1 MNVLDNP
8 KYSHLLKRQPFYHR
22 IGKTLLYNWAR
33 FIFSWY
39 TPLKVS
45 GKNNIPDDSFIF
57 CSNHNAHLDVI
68 ALSLSA
74 EKNFN
79 NIGMLAAKDYW
90 FDNNLRRNIMKPVMN
105 LIPLGR
111 QTSSGTDITFN
122 ETLELSNGFMGIDKR
137 CIIIFPEGTRGE
149 PNIMKRFRKGPARL
163 AIGVNKPILP
173 AVIIGSGKSWPKGK
187 IFFRPGKIH
196 VYILEPL
203 YPQSFINNSDVDEK
217 KSFKAAERMTKELEY
232 KIKNKIKE
240 LNER

>member
-33 FIFSWY
+33 FIFTWY
-39 TPLKVS
+39 TPLKIS
-45 GKNNIPDDSFIF
+45 GKNNIPDESFIF

-74 EKNFN
+74 KKNFN

-90 FDNNLRRNIMKPVMN
+90 FDSLLRRNIMKPVMN

-111 QTSSGTDITFN
+111 KSDSGKDITFE
-122 ETLELSNGFMGIDKR
+122 ETLLLSNGFMEIDKR

-149 PNIMKRFRKGPARL
+149 PDVIKRFRKGPARL

-173 AVIIGSGKSWPKGK
+173 AGLTGSGRSWPKGK
-187 IFFRPGKIH
+187 IFFRPVKIH

-203 YPQSFINNSDVDEK
+203 YPQSFINNNDGDKIDLFE
-217 KSFKAAERMTKELEY
+217 AAERMTKELENR
-232 KIKNKIKE
+232 IKNKIKD
-240 LNER
+240 LK

>member
-45 GKNNIPDDSFIF
+45 GKNNIPDESFIF

-74 EKNFN
+74 KKNFN

-90 FDNNLRRNIMKPVMN
+90 FDSILRRNIMKPVMN

-111 QTSSGTDITFN
+111 KSDSGKDITFE
-122 ETLELSNGFMGIDKR
+122 ETLQLSNGFMEIDKR

-149 PNIMKRFRKGPARL
+149 PDIMKRFRKGPARL

-173 AVIIGSGKSWPKGK
+173 AVITGSGRSWPKGK

-203 YPQSFINNSDVDEK
+203 YPKSFINNNDGNKRDLFE
-217 KSFKAAERMTKELEY
+217 AAEQMTKELENR
-232 KIKNKIKE
+232 IKNKIKD
-240 LNER
+240 LNE

>member
-45 GKNNIPDDSFIF
+45 GKNNIPDESFIF

-74 EKNFN
+74 KKNFN

-90 FDNNLRRNIMKPVMN
+90 FDSILRRNIMKPVMN

-111 QTSSGTDITFN
+111 KSDSGKDISFE
-122 ETLELSNGFMGIDKR
+122 ETLQLSNGFMKIDKR

-149 PNIMKRFRKGPARL
+149 PDIMKRFRKGPARL

-173 AVIIGSGKSWPKGK
+173 AVITGSGRSWPKGK

-203 YPQSFINNSDVDEK
+203 YPKSFINNNDGNKRDLFE
-217 KSFKAAERMTKELEY
+217 AAEQMTKELENR
-232 KIKNKIKE
+232 IKNKIKD
-240 LNER
+240 LNE

>member
-1 MNVLDNP
+1 MNVLDTP
-8 KYSHLLKRQPFYHR
+8 KYSHLLNRQPFYHR

-33 FIFSWY
+33 FIFTWY
-39 TPLKVS
+39 TPLKIS
-45 GKNNIPDDSFIF
+45 GKNNIPDESFIF

-74 EKNFN
+74 KKNFN

-90 FDNNLRRNIMKPVMN
+90 FDSLLRRNIMKPVMN

-111 QTSSGTDITFN
+111 ESDSGKDITFE
-122 ETLELSNGFMGIDKR
+122 ETLQLSNGFMEIDKR

-149 PNIMKRFRKGPARL
+149 PDVIKRFRKGPARL

-173 AVIIGSGKSWPKGK
+173 AVITGSGRSWPKGK

-203 YPQSFINNSDVDEK
+203 YPQSFINNNDGNK
-217 KSFKAAERMTKELEY
+217 KDLFEAAERMTKELENR
-232 KIKNKIKE
+232 IKNKIKN
-240 LNER
+240 LNE

>member
-33 FIFSWY
+33 FIFTWY
-39 TPLKVS
+39 TPLKIS
-45 GKNNIPDDSFIF
+45 GKNNIPDESFIF

-74 EKNFN
+74 KKNFN

-90 FDNNLRRNIMKPVMN
+90 FDSLLRRNIMKPVMN

-111 QTSSGTDITFN
+111 KSDSGKDITFE
-122 ETLELSNGFMGIDKR
+122 ETLELSNGFMEIDKR

-149 PNIMKRFRKGPARL
+149 PDVIKRFRKGPARL

-173 AVIIGSGKSWPKGK
+173 AVITGSGRCWPKGK

-240 LNER
+240 LNEQ

>member
-33 FIFSWY
+33 FIFTWY
-39 TPLKVS
+39 TPLKIS
-45 GKNNIPDDSFIF
+45 GKNNIPDESFIF
-57 CSNHNAHLDVI
+57 CSNHNSHLDVI

-74 EKNFN
+74 NKNFN

-90 FDNNLRRNIMKPVMN
+90 FDSLLRRNIMKPVMN

-111 QTSSGTDITFN
+111 KSDSGKDITFE
-122 ETLELSNGFMGIDKR
+122 ETLELSNGFMEIDKL

-149 PNIMKRFRKGPARL
+149 PDVIKRFRKGPARL

-173 AVIIGSGKSWPKGK
+173 AVITGSGRSWPKGK

-203 YPQSFINNSDVDEK
+203 YPQSFINNNDGDKIDLFE
-217 KSFKAAERMTKELEY
+217 AAERMTKELENR
-232 KIKNKIKE
+232 IKNKIKD
-240 LNER
+240 LNE

>member
-22 IGKTLLYNWAR
+22 IGKTLLYNWAK
-33 FIFSWY
+33 FIFLWY

-45 GKNNIPDDSFIF
+45 GKKHIPNDSFIF

-68 ALSLSA
+68 ALSLA
-74 EKNFN
+74 AQKNFN

-90 FDNNLRRNIMKPVMN
+90 FDNWLRRNIMKPVMN

-111 QTSSGTDITFN
+111 KLGNEKNITFE
-122 ETLELSNGFMGIDKR
+122 ETLKLSSRFMEIDKR
-137 CIIIFPEGTRGE
+137 AIIIFPEGTRGE
-149 PNIMKRFRKGPARL
+149 PGIMGRFKKGPARMAL
-163 AIGVNKPILP
+163 GVNKPILP
-173 AVIIGSGKSWPKGK
+173 AVIIGSGNSWPKGK

-196 VYILEPL
+196 VYILEAL
-203 YPQSFINNSDVDEK
+203 YPKSFIKNDSPNEK
-217 KSFKAAERMTKELEY
+217 DIYKAAEEITKEIESRIRK
-232 KIKNKIKE
+232 KINK

>member
-33 FIFSWY
+33 FIFTWY
-39 TPLKVS
+39 TPLKIS
-45 GKNNIPDDSFIF
+45 GKNNIPDASFIF

-74 EKNFN
+74 KKNFN

-90 FDNNLRRNIMKPVMN
+90 FDSLLRRNIMKPVMN

-111 QTSSGTDITFN
+111 KSDSGKDITFE
-122 ETLELSNGFMGIDKR
+122 ETLLLSNGFMEIDKR

-149 PNIMKRFRKGPARL
+149 PDVIERFRKGPARL
-163 AIGVNKPILP
+163 AIGVDKPILP
-173 AVIIGSGKSWPKGK
+173 ALITGSGKSWPKGK

-203 YPQSFINNSDVDEK
+203 YPQSFINNHDGDKRDLFE
-217 KSFKAAERMTKELEY
+217 AAERMTKELENR
-232 KIKNKIKE
+232 IKNKIKD
-240 LNER
+240 LNE

>member
-1 MNVLDNP
+1 
-8 KYSHLLKRQPFYHR
+8 
-22 IGKTLLYNWAR
+22 
-33 FIFSWY
+33 
-39 TPLKVS
+39 
-45 GKNNIPDDSFIF
+45 
-57 CSNHNAHLDVI
+57 
-68 ALSLSA
+68 
-74 EKNFN
+74 
-79 NIGMLAAKDYW
+79 
-90 FDNNLRRNIMKPVMN
+90 MKPVMN

-122 ETLELSNGFMGIDKR
+122 ETLELSNGFMEIDKR

>member
-1 MNVLDNP
+1 MTVLDNP
-8 KYSHLLKRQPFYHR
+8 KYSHLLKRQPFYYR

-45 GKNNIPDDSFIF
+45 GKNNIPDESFIF

-74 EKNFN
+74 KKNFN

-90 FDNNLRRNIMKPVMN
+90 FDSILRRNIMKPVMN

-111 QTSSGTDITFN
+111 KSDSGKDISFE
-122 ETLELSNGFMGIDKR
+122 ETLQLSNGFMKIDKR

-149 PNIMKRFRKGPARL
+149 PDIMKRFRKGPARL

-173 AVIIGSGKSWPKGK
+173 AVITGSGRSWPKGK

-203 YPQSFINNSDVDEK
+203 YPKSFINNNDGNKRDLFE
-217 KSFKAAERMTKELEY
+217 AAEQMTKELENR
-232 KIKNKIKE
+232 IKNKIKD
-240 LNER
+240 LNE

>member
-33 FIFSWY
+33 FIFTWY
-39 TPLKVS
+39 TPLKIS
-45 GKNNIPDDSFIF
+45 GKNNIPDESFIF

-74 EKNFN
+74 KKNFN

-90 FDNNLRRNIMKPVMN
+90 FDSLLRRNIMKPVMN

-111 QTSSGTDITFN
+111 KSDSGKDITFE
-122 ETLELSNGFMGIDKR
+122 ETLLLSNGFMEIDKR

-149 PNIMKRFRKGPARL
+149 PNVIKRFRKGPARL

-173 AVIIGSGKSWPKGK
+173 AVITGSGRSWPKGK

-196 VYILEPL
+196 VYILEAL
-203 YPQSFINNSDVDEK
+203 YPKSFINSDSEDK
-217 KSFKAAERMTKELEY
+217 KDLFGVAERMTAELENRIKT
-232 KIKNKIKE
+232 KIKD
-240 LNER
+240 LNE